1 MKKFMLRCRKSI
13 VLLMKLGLYMVLMAT
28 FFLLMSIHNP
38 QILVMS
44 RTMAITIFT
53 FVIIILLLTN
63 IYGHYEIGT
72 RKSRPIVY
80 SLSLSVIFT
89 DVITFIALYIM
100 NTNDANNREFL
111 KEDIFLLFII
121 MYLQVLA
128 VIIFT
133 YGGQAVYFSIVD
145 PERCLIITDSLD
157 TLDGLMR
164 GIKKYKK
171 QYNVVGVVEY
181 DNHDLWERIDQVD
194 TVFLNNVPLQQK
206 NEIVESCYRKN
217 KNIYYNPEI
226 IDVVNIHS
234 HHVLLDD
241 VSVIS
246 AEVKELSAEQK
257 LIKRAGDIFI
267 SLFAIIVGSPI
278 MLGCALAIKLNDGG
292 SVLFRQNRVTKD
304 NRIFTIYKFR
314 TMKEGADLHLCTTD
328 DERVTKVGKVLRK
341 YRLDELPQLFNILK
355 GDMSL
360 VGPRPEMTQFVYVY
374 MEDLPQ
380 FGYRHRVKAGLT
392 GYAQVMGKYNTSSKD
407 KLAMDLMYIENF
419 SIWNDVKILFQTVLV
434 LFKAEDST
442 EGFMK
447 GDKQGSMEEMG

>member
-1 MKKFMLRCRKSI
+1 M
-13 VLLMKLGLYMVLMAT
+13 
-28 FFLLMSIHNP
+28 
-38 QILVMS
+38 
-44 RTMAITIFT
+44 
-53 FVIIILLLTN
+53 
-63 IYGHYEIGT
+63 
-72 RKSRPIVY
+72 
-80 SLSLSVIFT
+80 
-89 DVITFIALYIM
+89 
-100 NTNDANNREFL
+100 
-111 KEDIFLLFII
+111 
-121 MYLQVLA
+121 
-128 VIIFT
+128 
-133 YGGQAVYFSIVD
+133 
-145 PERCLIITDSLD
+145 
-157 TLDGLMR
+157 
-164 GIKKYKK
+164 
-171 QYNVVGVVEY
+171 
-181 DNHDLWERIDQVD
+181 
-194 TVFLNNVPLQQK
+194 
-206 NEIVESCYRKN
+206 
-217 KNIYYNPEI
+217 
-226 IDVVNIHS
+226 
-234 HHVLLDD
+234 
-241 VSVIS
+241 SVIS